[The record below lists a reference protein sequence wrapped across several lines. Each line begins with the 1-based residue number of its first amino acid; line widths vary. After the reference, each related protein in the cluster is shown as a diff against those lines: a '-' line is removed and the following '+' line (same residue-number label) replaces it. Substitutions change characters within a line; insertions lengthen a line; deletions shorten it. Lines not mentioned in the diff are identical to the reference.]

1 MSQHNVEVFKRGAD
15 AYDRRDAEAFL
26 EDAHPDVEWRP
37 AFQMLLGGSA
47 TVFRGHD
54 AIRRMF
60 REVDESL
67 AAIGAEWSDIRDLGE
82 RVVATGRLR
91 IRGRES
97 GVESE
102 SPVGIVVDFS
112 EGKVVR
118 VQTFLDPAQALDAA
132 GLSE

>member
-1 MSQHNVEVFKRGAD
+1 MSQDNVAVFRRGAE
-15 AYDRRDAEAFL
+15 AYNRRDAEAFL

-37 AFQMLLGGSA
+37 VFQTLLGGGA

-60 REVDESL
+60 QEVDESL
-67 AAIGAEWSDIRDLGE
+67 AAIDAEWSDIRDLGE
-82 RVVATGRLR
+82 RVVATGRLH

-97 GVESE
+97 GVETE
-102 SPVGIVVDFS
+102 SPLGIVVDFS
-112 EGKVVR
+112 DGKVLR

>member
-15 AYDRRDAEAFL
+15 AYNRRDAGAFL

-37 AFQMLLGGSA
+37 VFQTLLGGGA
-47 TVFRGHD
+47 TIFRGHD

-67 AAIGAEWSDIRDLGE
+67 AAI
-82 RVVATGRLR
+82 
-91 IRGRES
+91 
-97 GVESE
+97 
-102 SPVGIVVDFS
+102 VVDFS
-112 EGKVVR
+112 EGKVLR

>member
-15 AYDRRDAEAFL
+15 AYNRRDAGAFL

-37 AFQMLLGGSA
+37 VFQMLLGGGA

-67 AAIGAEWSDIRDLGE
+67 AAIDAEWSDIRDLGE

-97 GVESE
+97 GIETE
-102 SPVGIVVDFS
+102 PPLGIVVDFS

-118 VQTFLDPAQALDAA
+118 VQTFLDPAEALDAA
-132 GLSE
+132 GFSE

>member
-15 AYDRRDAEAFL
+15 AYNRRDAGAFL

-37 AFQMLLGGSA
+37 VFQTLLGGGA

-67 AAIGAEWSDIRDLGE
+67 AAIDAEWSDIRDLGE

-97 GVESE
+97 GVETE
-102 SPVGIVVDFS
+102 SPLGIVVDFS
-112 EGKVVR
+112 EGKVLR